1 MYKIV
6 IIRVIIKLMARLT
19 IKEIINRGY
28 ITSVELAVG
37 LMDGTYTLED
47 DIIKEGLTQVG
58 VYDEVYSPEPEVVE
72 EVVEE
77 TVTEEVTEEPV
88 KETVTEPELEVTE
101 ETEET
106 VTEEVTEEPVKET
119 VTEPELEVT
128 EEPVKET
135 VTEEVTEEPVKE
147 TVTEPELEVTEE
159 PVKETVTEEVT
170 EEPVKETVT
179 EPELE
184 VTEETEETVTEPEL
198 EVTEETEETVTE
210 SVKDINKCSEIL
222 DKAVEL
228 DIVHKSGSWYSYN
241 GAKLGQGKTVVI
253 NTLSGN
259 PELLGEIEAKVIGQT
274 NNDIYESKGTLNE

>member
-72 EVVEE
+72 E
-77 TVTEEVTEEPV
+77 TVTEEPV
-88 KETVTEPELEVTE
+88 KETVIEPE
-101 ETEET
+101 
-106 VTEEVTEEPVKET
+106 P
-119 VTEPELEVT
+119 
-128 EEPVKET
+128 
-135 VTEEVTEEPVKE
+135 
-147 TVTEPELEVTEE
+147 
-159 PVKETVTEEVT
+159 
-170 EEPVKETVT
+170 
-179 EPELE
+179 E
-184 VTEETEETVTEPEL
+184 VTEETEETVTEPEPEVTEETVTEPEP

-210 SVKDINKCSEIL
+210 PEPEVTEETVTEEPVEETEETVIEPEPEVTDETATETTKDINKCSELL

-241 GAKLGQGKTVVI
+241 GTKLGQGKTAVI

-259 PELLGEIEAKVIGQT
+259 PELLEEIEAKVIEQT
-274 NNDIYESKGTLNE
+274 NNDISESKEALNK

>member
-58 VYDEVYSPEPEVVE
+58 VYDEVYNPEP

-77 TVTEEVTEEPV
+77 TVTEEPI
-88 KETVTEPELEVTE
+88 
-101 ETEET
+101 
-106 VTEEVTEEPVKET
+106 
-119 VTEPELEVT
+119 
-128 EEPVKET
+128 KET
-135 VTEEVTEEPVKE
+135 VTEEPVEETATEPESEVTKE
-147 TVTEPELEVTEE
+147 TVTET
-159 PVKETVTEEVT
+159 T
-170 EEPVKETVT
+170 
-179 EPELE
+179 
-184 VTEETEETVTEPEL
+184 
-198 EVTEETEETVTE
+198 
-210 SVKDINKCSEIL
+210 KDINKCSEIL

-241 GAKLGQGKTVVI
+241 GSKLGQGKTTVI
-253 NTLSGN
+253 DTLSSN
-259 PELLGEIEAKVIGQT
+259 PELLEEIEAKVIEQT
-274 NNDIYESKGTLNE
+274 NNDASESKEALNK

>member
-58 VYDEVYSPEPEVVE
+58 VYDEVYNPEP

-77 TVTEEVTEEPV
+77 TVTEEPI
-88 KETVTEPELEVTE
+88 KETV
-101 ETEET
+101 EET
-106 VTEEVTEEPVKET
+106 VTEEPVEGT
-119 VTEPELEVT
+119 VTETEPEVT
-128 EEPVKET
+128 EEPVEETVTEEPVEETVTEEPVEEPVEETVTEEPIKET
-135 VTEEVTEEPVKE
+135 VTEEPVEETATEPESEVTKE
-147 TVTEPELEVTEE
+147 TVTET
-159 PVKETVTEEVT
+159 T
-170 EEPVKETVT
+170 
-179 EPELE
+179 
-184 VTEETEETVTEPEL
+184 
-198 EVTEETEETVTE
+198 
-210 SVKDINKCSEIL
+210 KDINKCSEIL

-241 GAKLGQGKTVVI
+241 GSKLGQGKTTVI
-253 NTLSGN
+253 DTLSSN
-259 PELLGEIEAKVIGQT
+259 PELLEEIEAKVIEQT
-274 NNDIYESKGTLNE
+274 NNDASESKEALNK

>member
-72 EVVEE
+72 EVVE
-77 TVTEEVTEEPV
+77 
-88 KETVTEPELEVTE
+88 
-101 ETEET
+101 
-106 VTEEVTEEPVKET
+106 
-119 VTEPELEVT
+119 
-128 EEPVKET
+128 
-135 VTEEVTEEPVKE
+135 
-147 TVTEPELEVTEE
+147 
-159 PVKETVTEEVT
+159 ETVTEEVT

>member
-119 VTEPELEVT
+119 VTEPE
-128 EEPVKET
+128 P
-135 VTEEVTEEPVKE
+135 
-147 TVTEPELEVTEE
+147 
-159 PVKETVTEEVT
+159 
-170 EEPVKETVT
+170 
-179 EPELE
+179 E
-184 VTEETEETVTEPEL
+184 VTEETEETVTEPEP
-198 EVTEETEETVTE
+198 EVTEETVTE

-241 GAKLGQGKTVVI
+241 EAKLGQGKTVAI

>member
-1 MYKIV
+1 
-6 IIRVIIKLMARLT
+6 MARLT

-106 VTEEVTEEPVKET
+106 VTEPEPEVTED
-119 VTEPELEVT
+119 
-128 EEPVKET
+128 
-135 VTEEVTEEPVKE
+135 
-147 TVTEPELEVTEE
+147 
-159 PVKETVTEEVT
+159 
-170 EEPVKETVT
+170 
-179 EPELE
+179 
-184 VTEETEETVTEPEL
+184 
-198 EVTEETEETVTE
+198 TEETVTE

>member
-1 MYKIV
+1 MCKIV

-58 VYDEVYSPEPEVVE
+58 VYDEVYNPESEEVE
-72 EVVEE
+72 ETVTEEPVDETVTEPDSEVTEETVTEEPVEE

-88 KETVTEPELEVTE
+88 EETVTEPDSEV
-101 ETEET
+101 TEET
-106 VTEEVTEEPVKET
+106 VTEEVTEEPVEETEKT
-119 VTEPELEVT
+119 VTEEDVTEETVT

-135 VTEEVTEEPVKE
+135 
-147 TVTEPELEVTEE
+147 
-159 PVKETVTEEVT
+159 
-170 EEPVKETVT
+170 
-179 EPELE
+179 
-184 VTEETEETVTEPEL
+184 EETVTE
-198 EVTEETEETVTE
+198 TT
-210 SVKDINKCSEIL
+210 KDINKCSEIL

-228 DIVHKSGSWYSYN
+228 DIVHKSGSWYSYS
-241 GAKLGQGKTVVI
+241 GTKLGQGKTAII

-259 PELLGEIEAKVIGQT
+259 PELLEEIEAKVIEQT
-274 NNDIYESKGTLNE
+274 NNDVSESK

>member
-58 VYDEVYSPEPEVVE
+58 VYDEVYNPEPEE
-72 EVVEE
+72 VEE
-77 TVTEEVTEEPV
+77 TITEEPV
-88 KETVTEPELEVTE
+88 KETEETITE
-101 ETEET
+101 EPVEDTATEEVTEET
-106 VTEEVTEEPVKET
+106 VTEEPVEEPVEET
-119 VTEPELEVT
+119 ATEP
-128 EEPVKET
+128 
-135 VTEEVTEEPVKE
+135 
-147 TVTEPELEVTEE
+147 
-159 PVKETVTEEVT
+159 
-170 EEPVKETVT
+170 
-179 EPELE
+179 
-184 VTEETEETVTEPEL
+184 
-198 EVTEETEETVTE
+198 
-210 SVKDINKCSEIL
+210 VKDINKCSEIL

-241 GAKLGQGKTVVI
+241 GAKLGQGKTAVI

-259 PELLGEIEAKVIGQT
+259 PELLGEIEAKVIEQT
-274 NNDIYESKGTLNE
+274 NSGASESKEALNE

>member
-58 VYDEVYSPEPEVVE
+58 VYDEVYNPEP

-77 TVTEEVTEEPV
+77 TVTEEPI
-88 KETVTEPELEVTE
+88 KETV
-101 ETEET
+101 EET
-106 VTEEVTEEPVKET
+106 VTEEPVEGT
-119 VTEPELEVT
+119 VTETEPEVT
-128 EEPVKET
+128 EEPVEETVTEEPVEETVTEEPVEETVTEEPVEEPVEETVTEEPIKET
-135 VTEEVTEEPVKE
+135 VTEEPVEETATEPESEVTKE
-147 TVTEPELEVTEE
+147 TVTET
-159 PVKETVTEEVT
+159 T
-170 EEPVKETVT
+170 
-179 EPELE
+179 
-184 VTEETEETVTEPEL
+184 
-198 EVTEETEETVTE
+198 
-210 SVKDINKCSEIL
+210 KDINKCSEIL

-241 GAKLGQGKTVVI
+241 GSKLGQGKTTVI
-253 NTLSGN
+253 DTLSSN
-259 PELLGEIEAKVIGQT
+259 PELLEEIEAKVIEQT
-274 NNDIYESKGTLNE
+274 NNDASESKEALNK

>member
-72 EVVEE
+72 GVVEE

-106 VTEEVTEEPVKET
+106 VTEPEPEVTED
-119 VTEPELEVT
+119 
-128 EEPVKET
+128 
-135 VTEEVTEEPVKE
+135 
-147 TVTEPELEVTEE
+147 
-159 PVKETVTEEVT
+159 
-170 EEPVKETVT
+170 
-179 EPELE
+179 
-184 VTEETEETVTEPEL
+184 
-198 EVTEETEETVTE
+198 TEETVTE

>member
-58 VYDEVYSPEPEVVE
+58 VYDEVYSQEPEEVTEETVTEPETEVVEEPVEEPVEDTEETVTEPETEVAEETVTEEVVEEPVEEPAEDTEETVTETEPEVTEETITKEPVE
-72 EVVEE
+72 DTEKTATEPVTEETVTEPESEVVEE
-77 TVTEEVTEEPV
+77 TVTEE
-88 KETVTEPELEVTE
+88 TVTEP
-101 ETEET
+101 
-106 VTEEVTEEPVKET
+106 
-119 VTEPELEVT
+119 
-128 EEPVKET
+128 
-135 VTEEVTEEPVKE
+135 
-147 TVTEPELEVTEE
+147 
-159 PVKETVTEEVT
+159 
-170 EEPVKETVT
+170 
-179 EPELE
+179 
-184 VTEETEETVTEPEL
+184 
-198 EVTEETEETVTE
+198 
-210 SVKDINKCSEIL
+210 VKDINKCSEIL

-241 GAKLGQGKTVVI
+241 GAKLGQGKTAVI

-259 PELLGEIEAKVIGQT
+259 PELLGEIEAKVIEQT
-274 NNDIYESKGTLNE
+274 NNDASESKEAINE

>member
-58 VYDEVYSPEPEVVE
+58 VYDEVYNPELE
-72 EVVEE
+72 EVEE
-77 TVTEEVTEEPV
+77 TATEEPI
-88 KETVTEPELEVTE
+88 KDTEGTVIEPETE
-101 ETEET
+101 ATEET
-106 VTEEVTEEPVKET
+106 VTEEPVEETVIEPETEATEETVTEEPV
-119 VTEPELEVT
+119 
-128 EEPVKET
+128 
-135 VTEEVTEEPVKE
+135 
-147 TVTEPELEVTEE
+147 
-159 PVKETVTEEVT
+159 
-170 EEPVKETVT
+170 
-179 EPELE
+179 
-184 VTEETEETVTEPEL
+184 EETVTEPE
-198 EVTEETEETVTE
+198 TEATEETVTE
-210 SVKDINKCSEIL
+210 EPVEETVTESESEVTEETVTETTKDINKCSEIL

-241 GAKLGQGKTVVI
+241 GVKLGQGKTAVV

-259 PELLGEIEAKVIGQT
+259 SELLEEIEAKVIEQT
-274 NNDIYESKGTLNE
+274 NNDIYESK

>member
-106 VTEEVTEEPVKET
+106 VTEPEPEVTED
-119 VTEPELEVT
+119 
-128 EEPVKET
+128 
-135 VTEEVTEEPVKE
+135 
-147 TVTEPELEVTEE
+147 
-159 PVKETVTEEVT
+159 
-170 EEPVKETVT
+170 
-179 EPELE
+179 
-184 VTEETEETVTEPEL
+184 
-198 EVTEETEETVTE
+198 TEETVTE

>member
-106 VTEEVTEEPVKET
+106 VTE
-119 VTEPELEVT
+119 
-128 EEPVKET
+128 
-135 VTEEVTEEPVKE
+135 
-147 TVTEPELEVTEE
+147 
-159 PVKETVTEEVT
+159 
-170 EEPVKETVT
+170 
-179 EPELE
+179 
-184 VTEETEETVTEPEL
+184 
-198 EVTEETEETVTE
+198 

>member
-159 PVKETVTEEVT
+159 
-170 EEPVKETVT
+170 
-179 EPELE
+179 
-184 VTEETEETVTEPEL
+184 TEETVTEPEL

>member
-159 PVKETVTEEVT
+159 
-170 EEPVKETVT
+170 
-179 EPELE
+179 
-184 VTEETEETVTEPEL
+184 
-198 EVTEETEETVTE
+198 TEETVTE